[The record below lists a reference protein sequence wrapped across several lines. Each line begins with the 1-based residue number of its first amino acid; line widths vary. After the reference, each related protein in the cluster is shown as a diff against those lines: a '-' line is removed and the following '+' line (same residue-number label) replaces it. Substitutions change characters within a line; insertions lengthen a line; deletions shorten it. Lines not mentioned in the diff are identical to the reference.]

1 MLKLPKY
8 YGLWF
13 IEKNSSCGILK
24 NGVIFSKQMCFER
37 VTIYPKAWDRK
48 WPRCGNTT
56 LWECEE
62 NDHFDGKL
70 IKSYTNCFL
79 YKFSLCI

>member
-13 IEKNSSCGILK
+13 IERSSSCEIFK
-24 NGVIFSKQMCFER
+24 NVVIFSKQMCFER
-37 VTIYPKAWDRK
+37 VMIYPQAWDKK

-62 NDHFDGKL
+62 NDDFDGKL
-70 IKSYTNCFL
+70 IKSHTKCFI